1 MSTFGDW
8 KGGVGD
14 RTGGGAGAGSGVGG
28 GIGGRAGE
36 ARAHAL
42 HAYNAGQFG
51 KAATAALE
59 AVRLGM
65 QDATILHVLGASLV
79 RIGKVDDGIVA
90 LRQSLS
96 MDSKRPETWCDLANG
111 LRGREDYA
119 GAHEACDRALAI
131 VPEHPAAVRG
141 KVTLLK
147 GEGREEE
154 AVALLTPLMER
165 ASADPSLALAF
176 AGVCAGAGKR
186 DEGIA
191 ALERVLARGG
201 VPAPLMRAVLS
212 ELARLLDGAGRYE
225 EAFERARLA
234 NAAGGPIP
242 AQDFF
247 EGTLGTWTG
256 ARIADV
262 GSSGIADDRP
272 VFVVGMPRSGT
283 SLMEQILAAHP
294 EIGGIGESPAMPRI
308 EQEIARTG
316 WSRERAAW
324 GARAYLEMLNARAPG
339 KRRVVDKLPGNYT
352 ILGQIGCVL
361 PGARVIHCVRDARD
375 TCLSCMFQNFGN
387 GHAYTRDLALLGR
400 KYAAYERLMAH
411 WRGVLTIPMLE
422 VRYEDLVADF
432 EGEIRDVLAFVGVDW
447 DERVLRFHAQKRHVR
462 TASAGQVHR
471 PLFTTSVGRWRH
483 YEAQLRPLI
492 EAMERTRGER
502 AG

>member
-1 MSTFGDW
+1 MSMM
-8 KGGVGD
+8 GGGQGGP
-14 RTGGGAGAGSGVGG
+14 GGGAA
-28 GIGGRAGE
+28 E
-36 ARAHAL
+36 ARAAAL
-42 HAYNAGQFG
+42 RAYNAGQFVP
-51 KAATAALE
+51 AATAALA
-59 AVRLGM
+59 AVRQGM

-79 RIGKVDDGIVA
+79 RIGRVDDGIVA

-96 MDSKRPETWCDLANG
+96 KDSKRPEAWCDLANG

-131 VPEHPAAVRG
+131 APGHPAAVRG
-141 KVTLLK
+141 KVALLK

-165 ASADPSLALAF
+165 AGADPSLSLAF
-176 AGVCAGAGKR
+176 ASVCTGAGRR

-191 ALERVLARGG
+191 LLERVLAGGG
-201 VPAPLMRAVLS
+201 VPLPLMRAVLS
-212 ELARLLDGAGRYE
+212 ELARLLDGAGRYG
-225 EAFERARLA
+225 EAFERACAA

-242 AQDFF
+242 PQDFF
-247 EGTLGTWTG
+247 EGTIGTWTR
-256 ARIADV
+256 ARIAEV
-262 GSSGIADDRP
+262 GNSGVFDDRP

-294 EIGGIGESPAMPRI
+294 EVGGIGESPAMPRI
-308 EQEIARTG
+308 EEEIGREGWTTEKMAR
-316 WSRERAAW
+316 
-324 GARAYLEMLNARAPG
+324 GARAYLQMLDARAPG

-375 TCLSCMFQNFGN
+375 TCLSCTFQNFGK
-387 GHAYTRDLALLGR
+387 GHAYTRDLSLLGK

-411 WRGVLTIPMLE
+411 WRGTITIPMLE
-422 VRYEDLVADF
+422 VRYEELVEDF
-432 EGEIRDVLAFVGVDW
+432 EGKIREVLAFAGVDW
-447 DERVLRFHAQKRHVR
+447 DERVLRFHEQKRHVR

-483 YEAQLRPLI
+483 YEERLSPLI
-492 EAMERTRGER
+492 EAMERAREEG